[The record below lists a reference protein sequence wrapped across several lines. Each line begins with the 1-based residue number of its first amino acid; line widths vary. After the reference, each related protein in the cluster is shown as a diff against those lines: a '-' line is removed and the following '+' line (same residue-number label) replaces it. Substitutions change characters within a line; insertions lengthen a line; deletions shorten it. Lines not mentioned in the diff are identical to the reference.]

1 MSRRARQTAGG
12 YWRYGLALLVAVL
25 AVGVVGM
32 ILPRLGSSDPEFAT
46 ELPVGPATAVGV
58 IVDPPVVDLGHVP
71 LDVLARHTF
80 RLVNTGA
87 GSVQLGL
94 PSVAVLDGC

>member
-1 MSRRARQTAGG
+1 
-12 YWRYGLALLVAVL
+12 
-25 AVGVVGM
+25 
-32 ILPRLGSSDPEFAT
+32 
-46 ELPVGPATAVGV
+46 
-58 IVDPPVVDLGHVP
+58 LGHVP